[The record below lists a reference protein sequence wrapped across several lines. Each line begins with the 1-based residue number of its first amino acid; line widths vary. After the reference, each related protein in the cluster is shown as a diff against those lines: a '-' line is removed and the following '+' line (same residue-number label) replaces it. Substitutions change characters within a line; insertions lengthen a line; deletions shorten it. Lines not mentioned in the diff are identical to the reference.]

1 MVDLSG
7 RAQRRHDCIRALE
20 EERRKIE
27 AFQRELPL
35 CLQLVTRGGLP
46 LLCNMEWWVCGFR
59 SLKRWLWCVAAI
71 DCVREQMGDD
81 ERANDAPVLEEFI
94 PLKPSLASTTSE
106 GRRSE
111 AKAAAT
117 VGGSETKP
125 DWLRS
130 VQLWDQQPDT
140 VLKAEPPKKPITV
153 SLNKTGG
160 AFQPFE
166 REKHVTAPPA
176 ATAAASDF
184 TTSRGGGGGTGR
196 GGDMEKEEDQ
206 SPLHRKAR
214 RRWSP
219 ELHRRFL
226 HALERLGGSHV
237 ATPKQIREL
246 MEVDGLTNDEKYRLH
261 TRRPNPGVQSSSRPQ
276 FVLVGG
282 LVVPPASPPGN
293 GACAS
298 PNGIYAPVASRP
310 SGLRSGIR
318 QSHSGGRRSGDATSM
333 GDDDDATDST
343 SPTASASSQTT
354 TASPPF

>member
-35 CLQLVTRGGLP
+35 CLQLVTR
-46 LLCNMEWWVCGFR
+46 
-59 SLKRWLWCVAAI
+59 AI

-94 PLKPSLASTTSE
+94 PLKPSLASTSSE

-246 MEVDGLTNDEKYRLH
+246 MEVDGLTNDEVKSHLQKYRLH